1 MFFFPVVLQPY
12 DFDVWDFLMTG
23 RRYEALLEV
32 IALLCYFAVYSITNL
47 CRFPLSSLK
56 LVVKFRNHEKTC
68 SQIDVLMPLMSFS
81 NFFRWPKALLL
92 CRPALR

>member
-32 IALLCYFAVYSITNL
+32 IALLCFFAVYSW
-47 CRFPLSSLK
+47 S
-56 LVVKFRNHEKTC
+56 
-68 SQIDVLMPLMSFS
+68 
-81 NFFRWPKALLL
+81 
-92 CRPALR
+92 